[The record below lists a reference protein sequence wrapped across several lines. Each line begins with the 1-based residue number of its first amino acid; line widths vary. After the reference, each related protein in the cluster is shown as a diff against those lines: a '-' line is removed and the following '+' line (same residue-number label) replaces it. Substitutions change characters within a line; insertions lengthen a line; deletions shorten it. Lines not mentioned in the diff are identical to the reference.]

1 MLELEE
7 VLESVRATAYRWD
20 FSSDTIH
27 WAANAR
33 AVLGGIEL
41 AKIGKARA
49 FALNID
55 AEHAGARYDGV
66 TGGPHAEPGAALPY
80 TLHYRLLPEGRR
92 GTTALWV
99 EDLGVCFTDADG
111 KPVWRKVRSASL
123 TTAANTTARISP
135 AAKTN

>member
-27 WAANAR
+27 WAVNAR

-49 FALNID
+49 FALHID

-80 TLHYRLLPEGRR
+80 TLHYPCCPKDAAARR
-92 GTTALWV
+92 
-99 EDLGVCFTDADG
+99 
-111 KPVWRKVRSASL
+111 RSGS
-123 TTAANTTARISP
+123 RISAFASP
-135 AAKTN
+135 MRTASGPGARYAPRH

>member
-66 TGGPHAEPGAALPY
+66 TGGPHAESGAALPY

-92 GTTALWV
+92 GMRRSGSRISAFASPMRTASRS
-99 EDLGVCFTDADG
+99 
-111 KPVWRKVRSASL
+111 WRKVRSA

-135 AAKTN
+135 AAKAN